1 MFLEV
6 EKERWIDMIR
16 MWMNEYLGG
25 AKKGTILQLSLDS
38 MYCTRW
44 KTLKPFSNR

>member
-1 MFLEV
+1 MFLEI

-25 AKKGTILQLSLDS
+25 AKKGTILQLSPDS
-38 MYCTRW
+38 IVLYTMEDSQAIF
-44 KTLKPFSNR
+44 K